1 MDVFI
6 YKTFSFLVKIEKIL
20 EFKKCFNQVK
30 IFKNK

>member
-1 MDVFI
+1 MYLFKRYFI
-6 YKTFSFLVKIEKIL
+6 FGKNRKDL